1 MAVTTRWVRV
11 DDMWWPILTLSI
23 LLVILSVILTGFI
36 LLHKNRGGGLSDLF
50 GGGMSSSMGGS
61 SMAERNLDRLTLS
74 IGLVWLACII
84 VLLVLYR
91 VQPGL

>member
-36 LLHKNRGGGLSDLF
+36 LLH
-50 GGGMSSSMGGS
+50 
-61 SMAERNLDRLTLS
+61 
-74 IGLVWLACII
+74 
-84 VLLVLYR
+84 
-91 VQPGL
+91 